1 MVVSTALAQP
11 RWTDTFAVSPFSNIT
26 GAAEDD
32 WMGAG
37 IAETIAADLTSISQV
52 PAVQS
57 PSANA
62 AVSARWMV
70 TGGYQRVGSRLRITA
85 RITDVSTN
93 TVVYSA
99 QVDGDVA
106 ELFALQ
112 DQLAAELGTGLPRDT
127 LAVSPFSNI
136 TGAAEDDWMGA
147 GIAETIAADL
157 TSISQVLVVQ
167 SPSANAAVRTR
178 WMVTGGYQR
187 VGSRLRITARITDV
201 STNTIVHS
209 AQVDGDMAEFFALQD
224 QLAAELRTG
233 LPGGAGT
240 DARLGPPPADPAD
253 APTAAASLPTAPPS
267 GGAARGSFASMPTG
281 IIDGP
286 AAPEAPATLTRD
298 AVGRVTVR
306 AVRLE
311 APLELDGSLNEA
323 FYATV
328 TPLDGFIQQL
338 PDEGEPATE
347 GTEAWVLYDAQ
358 NIYVSARLWDTA
370 PESEWVANEM
380 QRDSRQL
387 INNERFLVALDT
399 FYDRRNGY
407 AFQVNPIGGFFDF
420 QITDEGDPNMDWNPI
435 WDVRTGRFD
444 GGWTVEM
451 QIPFKS
457 LRYRPG
463 SAQIWGLQ
471 LGRHIYHKNE
481 TIFLTPVPISGGPGE
496 FRLSAAGTV
505 TGINVPDGNRTFE
518 IKPYAIGSSATD
530 LNADPQIRNNGD
542 GDFGVDVK
550 YGLTQNLTADF
561 TYNTDFAQVEVDEQQ
576 VNLTRFSLFFPE
588 KREFFLEGRGTFDFG
603 RGVTFGVGGGPGG
616 NGGRPGAGGF
626 RGGRLVPSIFFS
638 RRIGLESGDTVP
650 ILGGGRLTG
659 KVGDFSVGALNIQT
673 DDVEDSGVTGTNFT
687 VLRLKRDVLRRS
699 SIGGVFTS
707 RSVSLEGEG
716 SNQAFGVDGAFSFYD
731 NVNFNGYYAR
741 TQTPGLEGED
751 DSYQAAFTYNG
762 DLYALGVDHLLVGDN
777 FNPEV
782 GFLRRTDFRRT
793 FVQARFSP
801 RPSSLELVRRF
812 IWGGSL
818 DYIET
823 VAGQVETRVARGHFQ
838 TEFENSDR
846 FSADVQRSYEF
857 LFDPF
862 EITDDV
868 TIPVGGYEFQDY
880 FASYSMG
887 AQRRMAGTFSVQR
900 GEFFDGN
907 ITTVG
912 YSRGRI
918 EITPQF
924 SFEPSVSVNR
934 VELPQ
939 GNFTTNL
946 ATTRVT
952 YTFTPRMFFWGGGGG
967 GGGAAAVQLNTGHLL
982 HQLPTAMGISAWE
995 RAVRRLQ

>member
-407 AFQVNPIGGFFDF
+407 AFQVNPIGGVFDF
-420 QITDEGDPNMDWNPI
+420 
-435 WDVRTGRFD
+435 
-444 GGWTVEM
+444 
-451 QIPFKS
+451 
-457 LRYRPG
+457 
-463 SAQIWGLQ
+463 
-471 LGRHIYHKNE
+471 
-481 TIFLTPVPISGGPGE
+481 
-496 FRLSAAGTV
+496 
-505 TGINVPDGNRTFE
+505 
-518 IKPYAIGSSATD
+518 
-530 LNADPQIRNNGD
+530 
-542 GDFGVDVK
+542 
-550 YGLTQNLTADF
+550 
-561 TYNTDFAQVEVDEQQ
+561 
-576 VNLTRFSLFFPE
+576 
-588 KREFFLEGRGTFDFG
+588 
-603 RGVTFGVGGGPGG
+603 
-616 NGGRPGAGGF
+616 
-626 RGGRLVPSIFFS
+626 
-638 RRIGLESGDTVP
+638 
-650 ILGGGRLTG
+650 
-659 KVGDFSVGALNIQT
+659 
-673 DDVEDSGVTGTNFT
+673 
-687 VLRLKRDVLRRS
+687 
-699 SIGGVFTS
+699 
-707 RSVSLEGEG
+707 
-716 SNQAFGVDGAFSFYD
+716 
-731 NVNFNGYYAR
+731 
-741 TQTPGLEGED
+741 
-751 DSYQAAFTYNG
+751 
-762 DLYALGVDHLLVGDN
+762 
-777 FNPEV
+777 
-782 GFLRRTDFRRT
+782 
-793 FVQARFSP
+793 
-801 RPSSLELVRRF
+801 
-812 IWGGSL
+812 
-818 DYIET
+818 
-823 VAGQVETRVARGHFQ
+823 
-838 TEFENSDR
+838 
-846 FSADVQRSYEF
+846 
-857 LFDPF
+857 
-862 EITDDV
+862 
-868 TIPVGGYEFQDY
+868 
-880 FASYSMG
+880 
-887 AQRRMAGTFSVQR
+887 
-900 GEFFDGN
+900 
-907 ITTVG
+907 
-912 YSRGRI
+912 
-918 EITPQF
+918 
-924 SFEPSVSVNR
+924 
-934 VELPQ
+934 
-939 GNFTTNL
+939 
-946 ATTRVT
+946 
-952 YTFTPRMFFWGGGGG
+952 
-967 GGGAAAVQLNTGHLL
+967 
-982 HQLPTAMGISAWE
+982 
-995 RAVRRLQ
+995 

>member
-1 MVVSTALAQP
+1 MVVSTPLAQP
-11 RWTDTFAVSPFSNIT
+11 RGADTFAVSPFSNIT

-52 PAVQS
+52 PVVQS

-62 AVSARWMV
+62 VVGARWMV
-70 TGGYQRVGSRLRITA
+70 TGGYRRL
-85 RITDVSTN
+85 
-93 TVVYSA
+93 
-99 QVDGDVA
+99 
-106 ELFALQ
+106 
-112 DQLAAELGTGLPRDT
+112 
-127 LAVSPFSNI
+127 
-136 TGAAEDDWMGA
+136 
-147 GIAETIAADL
+147 
-157 TSISQVLVVQ
+157 
-167 SPSANAAVRTR
+167 
-178 WMVTGGYQR
+178 
-187 VGSRLRITARITDV
+187 GSRLRITARITDV

-209 AQVDGDMAEFFALQD
+209 AQVDGDVTELFALQD
-224 QLAAELRTG
+224 LLAAELRTG
-233 LPGGAGT
+233 LPGGAST
-240 DARLGPPPADPAD
+240 DVPLGPPPVGPQD
-253 APTAAASLPTAPPS
+253 APTAAASPPAAQPS
-267 GGAARGSFASMPTG
+267 GGAARGGFAAMPAG

-286 AAPEAPATLTRD
+286 PAPEAPATLTRD
-298 AVGRVTVR
+298 AVGRATVR

-323 FYATV
+323 LYATV

-338 PDEGEPATE
+338 PDEGEPTTE
-347 GTEAWVLYDAQ
+347 RTEAWVFYDAQ
-358 NIYVSARLWDTA
+358 NIYVSARLWDRA

-387 INNERFLVALDT
+387 VNNERFMVVLDT

-420 QITDEGDPNMDWNPI
+420 QITDEGNPNMDWNPI
-435 WDVRTGRFD
+435 WDVRTGRFE
-444 GGWTVEM
+444 GGWTAEM

-471 LGRHIYHKNE
+471 LGRRIYHKNE
-481 TIFLTPVPISGGPGE
+481 TTYLTPVPISGGPGE

-505 TGINVPDGNRTFE
+505 TGIDVPEGNRTFE
-518 IKPYAIGSSATD
+518 VKPYAIGSLATD
-530 LNADPQIRNNGD
+530 VNAVPLILNEGD
-542 GDFGVDVK
+542 GDFGLDVK
-550 YGLTQNLTADF
+550 YGVTQNLTADF

-588 KREFFLEGRGTFDFG
+588 KREFFLESRGTFDFG
-603 RGVTFGVGGGPGG
+603 RGARFGGGGASRG
-616 NGGRPGAGGF
+616 SGRPGSGGF
-626 RGGRLVPSIFFS
+626 RGGGDVPTIFFS
-638 RRIGLESGDTVP
+638 RRIGLESGDTVS

-659 KVGDFSVGALNIQT
+659 KVGDFSVGVLNIQT
-673 DDVEDSGVTGTNFT
+673 DDVQDSGITGTNFT
-687 VLRLKRDVLRRS
+687 VLRLKRDILRRS

-716 SNQAFGVDGAFSFYD
+716 SNQAFGVDSAFSFYD

-793 FVQARFSP
+793 FAQVRFSP
-801 RPSSLELVRRF
+801 RPSSLELVRQF

-823 VAGQVETRVARGHFQ
+823 VAGQVETRVARGSFE

-862 EITDDV
+862 EITNDV
-868 TIPVGGYEFQDY
+868 TLPVGGYEFQDY

-887 AQRRMAGTFSVQR
+887 AQRRVAGTFSVQR
-900 GEFFDGN
+900 GEFFGGD

-912 YSRGRI
+912 YSRGRV

-939 GNFTTNL
+939 GNFTAKL

-952 YTFTPRMFFWGGGGG
+952 YTFTPRMFFGG
-967 GGGAAAVQLNTGHLL
+967 LL
-982 HQLPTAMGISAWE
+982 QYNSTRHTLSTNLRLRWE
-995 RAVRRLQ
+995 YQPGSELFVVYNDQRDTELGRSFPMLENRAFIVKFTRLFRF